1 MPILADDEKP
11 GETRNA
17 TLILRLV
24 LDQQGQLKYG
34 EFVDVTSGYEKRF
47 RAWNDM
53 IRMLRVWLN
62 SQASSQPPVD
72 PQKLA

>member
-1 MPILADDEKP
+1 VPILADDEKP

-62 SQASSQPPVD
+62 SQTSSQPPVD